1 MSKSKSKGRVLIV
14 EDDPDLNEAF
24 KIVLSKEGY
33 DVLTAFNGQE
43 ALGFLEEDEPNP
55 DIILLDLLMPVMSG
69 EEFLREI
76 NDSGY
81 KIPVVV
87 FTNLDAQNDIAEVQR
102 LGTQRYILKAWASPN
117 DLVKIVK
124 DTLSKKS

>member
-102 LGTQRYILKAWASPN
+102 LGAQRYILKAWASPN

>member
-24 KIVLSKEGY
+24 KIVLDKEGY
-33 DVLTAFNGQE
+33 EVIAAFNGQE
-43 ALGFLEEDEPNP
+43 ALGFLEEDSPNP

-76 NDSGY
+76 NESGY

-87 FTNLDAQNDIAEVQR
+87 FTNLDAQNDIAEVQK
-102 LGTQRYILKAWASPN
+102 LGAERYILKAWASPN
-117 DLVKIVK
+117 DLVKVVK
-124 DTLSKKS
+124 NTLDKS